1 MLYGI
6 QTGFGSPQV
15 PVAELLARPAPTL
28 MSPQSGGNQRL
39 KSSNFLQVP
48 DIESPRPK
56 SVPSSPMV
64 KRAFSRLGTI
74 TAGWGRSIRSRQN
87 SQLTSD
93 DKKKWASSQDC
104 SSKLSTPPMH
114 WMLMFFTID
123 LFAFTDKD
131 GKQNDK
137 DKQSGQLAVP
147 RLSVCADAQK
157 VDRAKLAQTE
167 FSIIEFDPDTFRVLL
182 DYLHT
187 GSCPLTCVSIPGI
200 TLDLRFCA

>member
-28 MSPQSGGNQRL
+28 MSPQSSNQRP

-74 TAGWGRSIRSRQN
+74 TAGWGRSIRSRQS
-87 SQLTSD
+87 SQLQAD
-93 DKKKWASSQDC
+93 DKKKWSSSHDC
-104 SSKLSTPPMH
+104 SSNLFPHPEYLYFNQTFLFITFASIFFLQTKTKTAKRANRRISWRCRDYRCVRMPKRSIVLNWHKLNSASLNLIRTH
-114 WMLMFFTID
+114 FVCYLIICIR
-123 LFAFTDKD
+123 
-131 GKQNDK
+131 
-137 DKQSGQLAVP
+137 AV
-147 RLSVCADAQK
+147 V
-157 VDRAKLAQTE
+157 
-167 FSIIEFDPDTFRVLL
+167 
-182 DYLHT
+182 H
-187 GSCPLTCVSIPGI
+187 
-200 TLDLRFCA
+200 

>member
-28 MSPQSGGNQRL
+28 MSPQSSNQRA

-74 TAGWGRSIRSRQN
+74 TAGWGRSIRSRQS
-87 SQLTSD
+87 SQLQAD
-93 DKKKWASSQDC
+93 DKKKWASSHDC
-104 SSKLSTPPMH
+104 SSKLLPHPKYLYFNH
-114 WMLMFFTID
+114 LL
-123 LFAFTDKD
+123 LFYHIR
-131 GKQNDK
+131 
-137 DKQSGQLAVP
+137 VH
-147 RLSVCADAQK
+147 
-157 VDRAKLAQTE
+157 
-167 FSIIEFDPDTFRVLL
+167 FSYR
-182 DYLHT
+182 
-187 GSCPLTCVSIPGI
+187 
-200 TLDLRFCA
+200 